1 MEEDRLKGVKEKI
14 NAYNEA
20 LKRNSLNEWL
30 VPETLVFIIENTAK
44 DKKCCNSEIEIL
56 YCHLLKY
63 YYQTDKQSRS
73 WINTINY
80 ASSNVYKYISK
91 NKNVKQDV
99 ENNLEKSYIKG
110 RYKAIGETK
119 LSSNIFPQTIPNDWK
134 LDNIS
139 NSLWIKDFLIKYAK
153 SYEAKKE
160 VEKYAKS

>member
-30 VPETLVFIIENTAK
+30 VPETLAFIIENTAK
-44 DKKCCNSEIEIL
+44 DKKSCNSEIEIL

-80 ASSNVYKYISK
+80 ASSNVYKFISK
-91 NKNVKQDV
+91 NKNVRKDA
-99 ENNLEKSYIKG
+99 ENNLEKSYTKG
-110 RYKAIGETK
+110 RYEAIGETK

-139 NSLWIKDFLIKYAK
+139 NNLWIKDFLIKYAK
-153 SYEAKKE
+153 SDQAKKE